1 VGFRVWAF
9 GPTARVTGMILRPQG
24 TIVELGFHRPDLD
37 SQASTEICTRM
48 APEGPTG
55 ENRKVLTAEF
65 LHAKTNCMQ
74 KLPATVIRVS
84 VLTSGFFA
92 Y

>member
-1 VGFRVWAF
+1 M
-9 GPTARVTGMILRPQG
+9 ARGTGMIIGPQG
-24 TIVELGFHRPDLD
+24 TKLKLGFHRPDLGFE
-37 SQASTEICTRM
+37 ASTEMCTRM

-74 KLPATVIRVS
+74 KLPDTVMRLS
-84 VLTSGFFA
+84 VLTSDFFA